1 VKVITWN
8 VNSVRQRLARVIA
21 LLNRH
26 EPDVL
31 CLQEIKVTDDAFPL
45 MEVTAAGYQCVTHGQ
60 KAYNGVAILAREP
73 LHDVSL
79 GFRGDP
85 VPEEARVV
93 SATVGDLRV
102 VNAYVVNG
110 KSTTDPAYQIKLRW
124 LDALADWLATMAGPL
139 LVMGDF
145 NVAPTDLDVYDPALW
160 HGQNLA
166 SEPERERIRRL
177 ESLGLIDLARAHA
190 GDTPGPYTYWD
201 YRAGA
206 FHKGWGLR
214 IDLMLGS
221 ADVAA
226 RLVSVEVDR
235 EERKPTAGEGKPSD
249 HAPLILTLRD

>member
-1 VKVITWN
+1 
-8 VNSVRQRLARVIA
+8 
-21 LLNRH
+21 
-26 EPDVL
+26 
-31 CLQEIKVTDDAFPL
+31 
-45 MEVTAAGYQCVTHGQ
+45 M
-60 KAYNGVAILAREP
+60 
-73 LHDVSL
+73 SL

-93 SATVGDLRV
+93 SATVGGLRV

-110 KSTTDPAYQIKLRW
+110 KSTIDPAYQIKLRW
-124 LDALADWLATMAGPL
+124 LDALADWLAATAGPL
-139 LVMGDF
+139 LVVGDF
-145 NVAPTDLDVYDPALW
+145 NVAPTDLDVYDPQLW
-160 HGQNLA
+160 RGQNLA
-166 SEPERERIRRL
+166 SEPERERVRRL
-177 ESLGLIDLARAHA
+177 EGLGLVDLARAYV